1 MSLRDTIMRLLGGKA
16 TTPTSVGQR
25 RGLRGCPE
33 EVYRVGATFEM
44 CALSKGHT
52 GDHLPSVR
60 PAHGARV

>member
-16 TTPTSVGQR
+16 TTATSYGAR
-25 RGLRGCPE
+25 HGLRGCTE
-33 EVYRVGATFEM
+33 RIWCETHFEI
-44 CALSKGHT
+44 CALSKGHA